1 MGRWSRLIPA
11 LAVVLL
17 FAAACGE
24 QGTDTPLAPAAPVFD
39 GGYTAG
45 GNHADSTTNND
56 DGGTPTD
63 SSVAGGYT
71 AGGN

>member
-24 QGTDTPLAPAAPVFD
+24 QGTDNPLAPAAPVFD
-39 GGYTAG
+39 GGHSGA
-45 GNHADSTTNND
+45 GNHADTTTTTTTSTDT
-56 DGGTPTD
+56 G
-63 SSVAGGYT
+63 SVAGGHSG
-71 AGGN
+71 AGN